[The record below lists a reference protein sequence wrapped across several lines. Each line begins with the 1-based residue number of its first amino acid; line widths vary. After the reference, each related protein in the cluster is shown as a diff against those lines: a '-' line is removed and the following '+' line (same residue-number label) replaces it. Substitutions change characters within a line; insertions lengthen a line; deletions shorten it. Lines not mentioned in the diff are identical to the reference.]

1 MKTKMALLW
10 LALISTTACTTNGKL
25 EYEQGLELNNK
36 QQYSQAIAYF
46 EQALI
51 KSPDNSLY
59 QQKLNEAKS
68 QLADEL
74 SQQVNLLLS
83 KTPKHIKNFNQAEQ
97 IVAEVKSLDINQ
109 AELLTERLSD
119 EKHQFIE
126 AVNRDYQA
134 IHESMH
140 QQKWLQAQGLLN
152 QLIKRYPDYKN
163 TTQLLAQLTKNGSQ
177 DYLNQAKQAFDQENF
192 EKVVVL
198 AESALALNPE
208 LTQAE
213 DLKTKAKTH
222 NGADYFIQQAE
233 LAEKNKKWHQAETYY
248 LKALE
253 FSPNNASIQN
263 KLKRIE
269 TNKELTLI
277 SQSNRYLADGYLYK
291 AFLGY
296 LKTQQY
302 SFEKNAIQR
311 NALKVF
317 LSVKITARADHF
329 LVNKQS
335 GSAIFWLKT
344 LQQIAPDANGLRNK
358 LSTAEKSIQARL
370 NSQISARQYFDNAQ
384 AENKLFPQVEAYT
397 NAQYQAQANQQPSL
411 ALKAKSAIK
420 QIYTQYQFQ

>member
-1 MKTKMALLW
+1 MKTKIALLW

-25 EYEQGLELNNK
+25 EYEQGVELNNK

-46 EQALI
+46 EQALV
-51 KSPDNSLY
+51 KSPNNSLY
-59 QQKLNEAKS
+59 QQKLSEAKS

-74 SQQVNLLLS
+74 SPQVNLLLA
-83 KTPKHIKNFNQAEQ
+83 KTPEHIKYFNQAEQ
-97 IVAEVKSLDINQ
+97 VIAEIKSLDINQ
-109 AELLTERLSD
+109 AELLTKRLSA
-119 EKHQFIE
+119 EKKQFIQS
-126 AVNRDYQA
+126 VNRDYQA
-134 IHESMH
+134 SNEYLKNK
-140 QQKWLQAQGLLN
+140 KWLEAQDLLEP
-152 QLIKRYPDYKN
+152 LIKRYPDYKN
-163 TTQLLAQLTKNGSQ
+163 AAQLLAQLTENGSQ
-177 DYLNQAKQAFDQENF
+177 DYLNQAKQAFNQENF

-198 AESALALNPE
+198 ADSALALNPQ
-208 LTQAE
+208 LIQAE
-213 DLKTKAKTH
+213 DLKAKAKTH

-248 LKALE
+248 FKALE

-317 LSVKITARADHF
+317 LSAKITARADHF

-335 GSAIFWLKT
+335 GSAFFWLKT
-344 LQQIAPDANGLRNK
+344 LQQITPDANGLNNK
-358 LSTAEKSIQARL
+358 LSVAEKSIQARL
-370 NSQISARQYFDNAQ
+370 NSQTSARQYFDNAQ
-384 AENKLFPQVEAYT
+384 SESKLFAQVEAYT
-397 NAQYQAQANQQPSL
+397 NAQFKALNNQQADLES
-411 ALKAKSAIK
+411 KAKSAIK
-420 QIYTQYQFQ
+420 QIYTRYQFD